1 MEYFRSADSRGRAD
15 VDWLDSRHTFS
26 FGSYYDPEHM
36 GFGALR
42 VINEDR
48 IVPGGG
54 FDTHGH
60 KDMEIISYV
69 ISGALAHKDSI
80 GNGSQIK
87 PGEVQKMS
95 AGSGIEHSEFNASK
109 TEPVHFL
116 QIWIRPNRVGIDPS
130 YEQVYFAPEERQNTL
145 KLIVSGSGREGAIK
159 ISQDVEIYSAVLD
172 VNKHL
177 KFDVATDRKVW
188 VQVVK
193 GELIIN
199 SVKLAAGDGLGLEKI
214 SEVSLASTS
223 DAEILLFDLAI
234 QK

>member
-130 YEQVYFAPEERQNTL
+130 YEQVYFALEERQNTL
-145 KLIVSGSGREGAIK
+145 KLIVSGSGREGAIQ

-172 VNKHL
+172 VDKHL